1 MIVDLVLLIIGLAVL
16 VYAADNF
23 VLGSARLAT
32 LLDMSPV
39 VIGAVVMG
47 FGTSAPE
54 MLVSAIA
61 AGGGD
66 RDLGVGNIVGSNVAN
81 LTLVLGTA
89 AFVTRMTISRTTV
102 RREIPLAIV
111 ASMVFAAF
119 VVDGA
124 LDRWE
129 GVVLAVG
136 LVAVVGY
143 LVRQGLAEDVVDDDG
158 DEPLELRH
166 EIARSVGGLVGTV
179 IGAQLV
185 VMGATGVADAWG
197 VSGGFIGFSLVALGT
212 SLPELVTCVACA
224 RRDETE
230 LIVGNLF
237 GSNIFNSLAV
247 GGAMGLVG
255 PGSIGDD
262 LLTGV
267 GLVLMLAVALG
278 ALGLAA
284 MGLFVDRR
292 DGVILLTLYVVCMAV
307 LGVGADDGDDPDE
320 TESSAAAADV
330 MLGPDPVSRPG

>member
-1 MIVDLVLLIIGLAVL
+1 MILDLISLVVGLGLL

-102 RREIPLAIV
+102 RREIPLAIG
-111 ASMVFAAF
+111 ASIVFAVF
-119 VVDGA
+119 VVDGELA
-124 LDRWE
+124 RWE
-129 GVVLAVG
+129 GAVLAAG
-136 LVAVVGY
+136 LVAVVGF

-158 DEPLELRH
+158 DEPLELRQ
-166 EIARSVGGLVGTV
+166 EVLRAGGGLVGTV

-185 VMGATGVADAWG
+185 VWGATGVADAWG

-224 RRDETE
+224 RRSETE

-255 PGSIGDD
+255 PGDIGDD

-267 GLVLMLAVALG
+267 GLALMLAIAFI

-284 MGLFVDRR
+284 EGLFVDRR
-292 DGVILLTLYVVCMAV
+292 DGIVLLTLYVACMAV
-307 LGVGADDGDDPDE
+307 LGFGAEDDGDD
-320 TESSAAAADV
+320 ES
-330 MLGPDPVSRPG
+330 LDPVRIEVVTDSG

>member
-1 MIVDLVLLIIGLAVL
+1 MILDLIFLVAGLGLL

-61 AGGGD
+61 AAGGD

-89 AFVTRMTISRTTV
+89 AFVTRMTISRTTI
-102 RREIPLAIV
+102 RREIPLSI
-111 ASMVFAAF
+111 ASSVVFAVF
-119 VVDGA
+119 VIDGE
-124 LDRWE
+124 LVRWE
-129 GVVLAVG
+129 GGVLTALLVV
-136 LVAVVGY
+136 VVGF
-143 LVRQGLAEDVVDDDG
+143 LVRQGLAEDVVDDEG
-158 DEPLELRH
+158 DEPLELRR
-166 EIARSVGGLVGTV
+166 EILRAVGGLVGTV

-185 VMGATGVADAWG
+185 VSGATGVADAWG

-224 RRDETE
+224 RRSETE

-255 PGSIGDD
+255 PGDIGDD

-267 GLVLMLAVALG
+267 GLALMLGVALV

-284 MGLFVDRR
+284 RGLFVDRR
-292 DGVILLTLYVVCMAV
+292 DGIVLLSLYVACMAV
-307 LGVGADDGDDPDE
+307 LGIGAEDDDDDDALP
-320 TESSAAAADV
+320 AAALEVVD
-330 MLGPDPVSRPG
+330 DSS

>member
-1 MIVDLVLLIIGLAVL
+1 MIVDLISLVAGLALL

-23 VLGSARLAT
+23 VLGSARLAS

-89 AFVTRMTISRTTV
+89 AFVTRMTISATTLK
-102 RREIPLAIV
+102 REIPLAILT
-111 ASMVFAAF
+111 AGLFAGL
-119 VVDGA
+119 VLDGE
-124 LDRWE
+124 LGRWE
-129 GVVLAVG
+129 GALLAVG
-136 LVAVVGY
+136 LVVVVGH
-143 LVRQGLAEDVVDDDG
+143 LIRAGSLEDGEDDD
-158 DEPLELRH
+158 DEPLELRR
-166 EIARSVGGLVGTV
+166 EIPRAVGGLVGTV
-179 IGAQLV
+179 AGAQLV
-185 VMGATGVADAWG
+185 VWGATGVADAWG

-224 RRDETE
+224 RRGETQ

-255 PGSIGDD
+255 PGEIGDG

-267 GLVLMLAVALG
+267 GLILMMAVALI
-278 ALGLAA
+278 AFGLAS
-284 MGLFVDRR
+284 MGRFVGRN
-292 DGVILLTLYVVCMAV
+292 DGVILLSLYVACMAV
-307 LGVGADDGDDPDE
+307 LGIGAEDDDDDVHWIGRD
-320 TESSAAAADV
+320 AAISVVEDDTG
-330 MLGPDPVSRPG
+330 GP

>member
-1 MIVDLVLLIIGLAVL
+1 MILDLIFLVVGLGLL

-61 AGGGD
+61 AAGGD

-89 AFVTRMTISRTTV
+89 AFVTRMTISRTTI
-102 RREIPLAIV
+102 RREIPLSIA
-111 ASMVFAAF
+111 ASVVFAVF
-119 VVDGA
+119 VIDGE
-124 LDRWE
+124 LVRWE
-129 GVVLAVG
+129 GGVLTALLVV
-136 LVAVVGY
+136 VVGF
-143 LVRQGLAEDVVDDDG
+143 LVRQGLAEDVVDDEG
-158 DEPLELRH
+158 DEPLELRR
-166 EIARSVGGLVGTV
+166 EILRAVGGLVGTV

-185 VMGATGVADAWG
+185 VSGATGVADAWG

-224 RRDETE
+224 RRSETE

-255 PGSIGDD
+255 PGDIGDD

-267 GLVLMLAVALG
+267 GLALMLGVALV

-284 MGLFVDRR
+284 RGLFVDRR
-292 DGVILLTLYVVCMAV
+292 DGIVLLSLYVACMAV
-307 LGVGADDGDDPDE
+307 LGIGAEDDDDDDALP
-320 TESSAAAADV
+320 AAALEVVD
-330 MLGPDPVSRPG
+330 DSS

>member
-1 MIVDLVLLIIGLAVL
+1 MILDLIFLVVGLGLL

-61 AGGGD
+61 AAGGD

-89 AFVTRMTISRTTV
+89 AFVTRMTISRTTI
-102 RREIPLAIV
+102 RREIPLSI
-111 ASMVFAAF
+111 ASSVVFAVF
-119 VVDGA
+119 VIDGE
-124 LDRWE
+124 LVRWE
-129 GVVLAVG
+129 GGVLTALLVV
-136 LVAVVGY
+136 VVGF
-143 LVRQGLAEDVVDDDG
+143 LVRQGLAEDVVDDEG
-158 DEPLELRH
+158 DEPLELRR
-166 EIARSVGGLVGTV
+166 EILRAVGGLVGTV

-185 VMGATGVADAWG
+185 VSGATGVADAWG

-224 RRDETE
+224 RRSETE

-255 PGSIGDD
+255 PGDIGDD

-267 GLVLMLAVALG
+267 GLALMLGVALV

-284 MGLFVDRR
+284 RGLFVDRR
-292 DGVILLTLYVVCMAV
+292 DGIVLLSLYVACMAV
-307 LGVGADDGDDPDE
+307 LGIGAEDDDDDDALP
-320 TESSAAAADV
+320 AAALEVVD
-330 MLGPDPVSRPG
+330 DSS

>member
-1 MIVDLVLLIIGLAVL
+1 MILDLIFLVVGLGLL

-61 AGGGD
+61 AAGGD

-102 RREIPLAIV
+102 RREIPLAIA
-111 ASMVFAAF
+111 ASVVFALF
-119 VVDGA
+119 VLDGA
-124 LDRWE
+124 LSRAE
-129 GVVLAVG
+129 GAVLAAL

-143 LVRQGLAEDVVDDDG
+143 LVRQGLADDVVDDDG
-158 DEPLELRH
+158 DEPLELRK
-166 EIARSVGGLVGTV
+166 EILRAAAGLVGTV

-185 VMGATGVADAWG
+185 VTGATGVADAWG

-224 RRDETE
+224 RRSETE

-255 PGSIGDD
+255 PGDIGDD

-267 GLVLMLAVALG
+267 GLALMLGVAMV
-278 ALGLAA
+278 AFGLAA
-284 MGLFVDRR
+284 KGLFVDRR
-292 DGVILLTLYVVCMAV
+292 DGILLLGLYVACMAV
-307 LGVGADDGDDPDE
+307 LGVGAEDDDDE
-320 TESSAAAADV
+320 TRA
-330 MLGPDPVSRPG
+330 GPPTALVEDSG

>member
-1 MIVDLVLLIIGLAVL
+1 MILDLIFLVVGLGLL

-61 AGGGD
+61 AAGGD

-89 AFVTRMTISRTTV
+89 AFVTRMTISRTTI
-102 RREIPLAIV
+102 RREIPLSIA
-111 ASMVFAAF
+111 ASVVFAIF
-119 VVDGA
+119 VIDGE
-124 LDRWE
+124 LVRWE
-129 GVVLAVG
+129 GAVLTAS
-136 LVAVVGY
+136 LVLVVGF

-158 DEPLELRH
+158 DEPLELRR
-166 EIARSVGGLVGTV
+166 EILRAVGGLVGTV

-185 VMGATGVADAWG
+185 VSGATGVADAWG

-224 RRDETE
+224 RRSETE

-255 PGSIGDD
+255 PGDIGDD
-262 LLTGV
+262 LLTGL
-267 GLVLMLAVALG
+267 GLALMLGVALV

-284 MGLFVDRR
+284 RGLFVDRR
-292 DGVILLTLYVVCMAV
+292 DGIVLLSLYVACMAV
-307 LGVGADDGDDPDE
+307 LGIGAEDDDDD
-320 TESSAAAADV
+320 A
-330 MLGPDPVSRPG
+330 LPVSVVAVVDDSG

>member
-1 MIVDLVLLIIGLAVL
+1 MIPDLIALVVGLGLL

-32 LLDMSPV
+32 LLHMSPV
-39 VIGAVVMG
+39 VVGAVVMG

-89 AFVTRMTISRTTV
+89 AFVTRMTIGRSTI
-102 RREIPLAIV
+102 RREIPLAIG
-111 ASMVFAAF
+111 ASLLFAAF
-119 VVDGA
+119 VVDGD
-124 LDRWE
+124 LVRWE
-129 GVVLAVG
+129 GAVLAAG
-136 LVAVVGY
+136 LVAVVGF
-143 LVRQGLAEDVVDDDG
+143 LVRQGLAEDVVAAAG
-158 DEPLELRH
+158 EVPLDLHRELLR
-166 EIARSVGGLVGTV
+166 AGGGLVGTV

-185 VMGATGVADAWG
+185 VWGATGVADAWG

-224 RRDETE
+224 RRSETE

-255 PGSIGDD
+255 PGAIGDD

-267 GLVLMLAVALG
+267 GLALMITVALL

-284 MGLFVDRR
+284 KGLFVDRR
-292 DGVILLTLYVVCMAV
+292 DGVVLLALYVACMAA
-307 LGVGADDGDDPDE
+307 LGLGAEADDDE
-320 TESSAAAADV
+320 SRVAEPLALSERSAEV
-330 MLGPDPVSRPG
+330 GG

>member
-1 MIVDLVLLIIGLAVL
+1 MILDLISLVVGLGLL

-102 RREIPLAIV
+102 RREIPLAIG
-111 ASMVFAAF
+111 ASIVFAVF
-119 VVDGA
+119 VVDGELA
-124 LDRWE
+124 RWE
-129 GVVLAVG
+129 GAVLAAG
-136 LVAVVGY
+136 LVAVVGF

-158 DEPLELRH
+158 DEPLELRQ
-166 EIARSVGGLVGTV
+166 EVLRAAGGLVGTV

-185 VMGATGVADAWG
+185 VWGATGVADAWG

-224 RRDETE
+224 RRSETE

-255 PGSIGDD
+255 PGDIGDD

-267 GLVLMLAVALG
+267 GLALMLAIAFI

-284 MGLFVDRR
+284 KGLFVDRR
-292 DGVILLTLYVVCMAV
+292 AGIVLLTLYVACMAV
-307 LGVGADDGDDPDE
+307 LGFGAEDDGDD
-320 TESSAAAADV
+320 ES
-330 MLGPDPVSRPG
+330 LDPVRIEVVTDSG